1 MYSNTGGQSS
11 KSTRPGAIAKFASSG
26 KELSKK
32 NLAKMALCYPHVYV
46 GTICLGA
53 NFQHTIK
60 TLIEAEKY
68 NGPSIII
75 AYAPCI
81 AHGIKKGMKDSI
93 TEEKLATSSGYFP
106 LMRYNPETKN
116 LLLIRGLILINLMRF
131 LKEKIDI
138 ILMKIF

>member
-1 MYSNTGGQSS
+1 M
-11 KSTRPGAIAKFASSG
+11 
-26 KELSKK
+26 LS
-32 NLAKMALCYPHVYV
+32 HVYV

-106 LMRYNPETKN
+106 LMRYNPETKKFTLDSGADFDKLDEIFKREN
-116 LLLIRGLILINLMRF
+116 RYNSNEDLLERNKNDIKEYYNF
-131 LKEKIDI
+131 LKNLSE
-138 ILMKIF
+138 